1 MYLSEAAWTGYIHK
15 LAALNRKASNQML
28 QWMETHIYDTTDEL
42 IAYAYALATK
52 YGEGS
57 AALSCEMYDLIAEL
71 QSRVLRPPAVPAET
85 ASYETV
91 AKTVNGVIK
100 ESDRLVP
107 AVVGRLVKQAG
118 ADTTLQNALRDGAEF
133 AWIPSGDSCA
143 FCLTV
148 ASQGWQRASKKSIR
162 NGHASHIHSNCN
174 CEYAI
179 RFSAADGVAGYAPD
193 RYLEQYEKAGR
204 DINTMRRAQYAE
216 NRKKIT
222 AQKRAAYRRAHPAED
237 AADKKS

>member
-107 AVVGRLVKQAG
+107 AVVGRLVKQAPCKTPCG
-118 ADTTLQNALRDGAEF
+118 
-133 AWIPSGDSCA
+133 
-143 FCLTV
+143 TV
-148 ASQGWQRASKKSIR
+148 RSSRGSPPGTAAR
-162 NGHASHIHSNCN
+162 
-174 CEYAI
+174 
-179 RFSAADGVAGYAPD
+179 SA
-193 RYLEQYEKAGR
+193 
-204 DINTMRRAQYAE
+204 
-216 NRKKIT
+216 
-222 AQKRAAYRRAHPAED
+222 
-237 AADKKS
+237 

>member
-107 AVVGRLVKQAG
+107 AVVGRLVKRPGGHHPAKRPAG
-118 ADTTLQNALRDGAEF
+118 RCGVRVD
-133 AWIPSGDSCA
+133 PSGDSCA
-143 FCLTV
+143 FCLTL

-179 RFSAADGVAGYAPD
+179 RFSAADGVAGVRSRSVSGAV
-193 RYLEQYEKAGR
+193 REGRAG
-204 DINTMRRAQYAE
+204 
-216 NRKKIT
+216 
-222 AQKRAAYRRAHPAED
+222 H
-237 AADKKS
+237 

>member
-1 MYLSEAAWTGYIHK
+1 
-15 LAALNRKASNQML
+15 ML

-143 FCLTV
+143 FCLTL

-174 CEYAI
+174 CRICHPVQRGGRGGRVRSRSVSGAVREG
-179 RFSAADGVAGYAPD
+179 RAG
-193 RYLEQYEKAGR
+193 
-204 DINTMRRAQYAE
+204 
-216 NRKKIT
+216 
-222 AQKRAAYRRAHPAED
+222 H
-237 AADKKS
+237 